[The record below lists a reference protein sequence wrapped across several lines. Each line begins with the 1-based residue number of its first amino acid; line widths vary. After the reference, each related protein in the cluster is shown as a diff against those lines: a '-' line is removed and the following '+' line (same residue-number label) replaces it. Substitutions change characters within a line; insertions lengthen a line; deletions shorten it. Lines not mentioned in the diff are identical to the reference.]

1 MKSIRLFWT
10 LLTVISIFAMISCDP
25 AGNDLTDG
33 DGDKTETGTGKEEDN
48 KEDGK
53 EDEGKEE
60 GEGGN
65 DEGGNTEGEEQE
77 KPKEA
82 QFKIKVYDVS
92 SISATVEVEPVD
104 ATAPYYTDILPESD
118 FNQTLKYGFDDY
130 MKWLLESMSKK
141 HGKTTAEVI
150 EMISSHGNDGF
161 IMTTLEPE
169 SVYYAVA
176 VGIDETGMTS
186 TDVVYEKFTTLKEE
200 ESVNTFTISA
210 HQITTNSAK
219 LKIETDNNDPYIF
232 AIESKGNTE
241 GLTDKELT
249 DYIIQSNMAWG
260 GLDQMTY
267 TGTKIIDHVGMAGW
281 EYEAIAFGY
290 NDGSVTTEVVRLPFK
305 MEEGGDPAACRFEF
319 AQDFDTFEMHLSVT
333 PSDNSVVYVSN
344 IIKKSDLDVLMD
356 IHSALDLA
364 LGENL
369 EMMIEE
375 LIEDC
380 ETRAR
385 VMDIIVL
392 MESQQ
397 YTLKFEPGTEYVQ
410 WAVPVNQDGTLA
422 ASFSVSEA
430 FKAPEEEI
438 SDAALT
444 VKNYTVYDGSELA
457 VLYPDEFK
465 GAKGYAVV
473 DLIVEPDG
481 QASKWW
487 SYIVMEDL
495 SNRSRET
502 IIKNVQMA
510 PTQPNLIRQLIIAY
524 WGTNTIFG
532 VAQDSEGVYGPLL
545 LQIINLDK
553 NKVTPATQL
562 KF

>member
-25 AGNDLTDG
+25 AGNELTDG
-33 DGDKTETGTGKEEDN
+33 NGDKTETGTGKEEDD
-48 KEDGK
+48 KEDNK

-65 DEGGNTEGEEQE
+65 EEGGNTEGEEQE

-118 FNQTLKYGFDDY
+118 FNQTLQYGFDDY

-141 HGKTTAEVI
+141 HGKTTEEVI

-176 VGIDETGMTS
+176 VGIDETGMTC

-210 HQITTNSAK
+210 PQITTNSAQ
-219 LKIETDNNDPYIF
+219 LKIVTENDDPYIF
-232 AIESKGNTE
+232 AIESKGNTD
-241 GLTDKELT
+241 GLTDAELAEF
-249 DYIIQSNMAWG
+249 IIQSNMAWG
-260 GLDQMTY
+260 GLEQMTF
-267 TGTKIIDHVGMAGW
+267 TGTNIIDHVGMAGW

-290 NDGSVTTEVVRLPFK
+290 QDGSITTDIVRLPFS
-305 MEEGGDPAACRFEF
+305 MAEGGDPAACTFEF
-319 AQDFDTFEMHLSVT
+319 SQEFDTFEMHLSVT

-356 IHSALDLA
+356 IHADPDLA
-364 LGENL
+364 LGANL
-369 EMMIEE
+369 EMLIEE

-380 ETRAR
+380 GTRAR

-397 YTLKFEPGTEYVQ
+397 YNLKFEHGTEYVQ

-430 FKAPEEEI
+430 FKAPEETI
-438 SDAALT
+438 SEAALEL
-444 VKNYTVYDGSELA
+444 KNYIVYNGDELA
-457 VLYPDEFK
+457 ALYPKDFK
-465 GAKGYAVV
+465 NAKGCAVV
-473 DLIVEPDG
+473 DLTVEPNV
-481 QASKWW
+481 QASQWW
-487 SYIVMEDL
+487 SYIAMEDL
-495 SNRSRET
+495 SDRSRET
-502 IIKNVQMA
+502 IIKNLQIA
-510 PTQPNLIRQLIIAY
+510 PTQPNLTRQLIIAY
-524 WGTNTIFG
+524 WGKNTIMG
-532 VAQDSEGVYGPLL
+532 VAQDSEGTYGPLL
-545 LQIINLDK
+545 LHVVNLDK
-553 NKVTPATQL
+553 TTTAPASQ
-562 KF
+562 FSF